1 MMNYQNNNFSHSF
14 NSNFLSPNS
23 SLKKQQSTPSF
34 KKNTLTD
41 ILTVATIN
49 INQFTFLKQQ
59 LLIDLINEKQI
70 NIIGISET
78 WLTNKQA
85 KFLYKHENNSHF
97 IILTMIT
104 P

>member
-1 MMNYQNNNFSHSF
+1 
-14 NSNFLSPNS
+14 
-23 SLKKQQSTPSF
+23 LKKQQSTPSF